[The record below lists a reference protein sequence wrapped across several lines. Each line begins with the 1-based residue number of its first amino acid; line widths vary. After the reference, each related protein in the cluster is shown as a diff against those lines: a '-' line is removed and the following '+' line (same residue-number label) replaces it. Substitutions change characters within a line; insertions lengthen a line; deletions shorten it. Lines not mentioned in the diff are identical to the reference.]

1 MNFQQLKYV
10 KALVDEGSFG
20 GAAARCNVTQPTL
33 SNGIAQLEAEFGHR
47 LFQRTT
53 RSVRLTA
60 YGEHLLPFVVEVLQ
74 SIDTLKARSKAPVEK
89 SFVSS
94 IQVGLSPLV
103 GIRRAEAMLARFRAK
118 HPDIQIAYREYNF
131 RELYELLRGGQ
142 VDIIISPYDKGSKPD
157 SDHMEI
163 LMERDPLVFVPRS
176 SDRHRWLGADNVTL
190 PDIAQET
197 FVLVPDTCGL
207 TSITKAMFESNDMLL
222 RRHIGDVGSYESVIE
237 WAEMGIGSGILPK
250 SRMPEAP
257 APLSLQILHD
267 GCPVSIDYFTMGKP
281 STIARQPFSELW
293 ESLQEARTIAPRQAQ
308 GPLVRKRQL
317 QLIKTAL

>member
-33 SNGIAQLEAEFGHR
+33 SNGIAQLEAEFGQR

-74 SIDTLKARSKAPVEK
+74 SIEALKARSKAAVEK
-89 SFVSS
+89 SVVNS

-103 GIRRAEAMLARFRAK
+103 GIRRAEAMLAGFRSK
-118 HPDIQIAYREYNF
+118 HPDIHIAYREYNF

-142 VDIIISPYDKGSKPD
+142 VDIIISPYDKGLRLD
-157 SDHMEI
+157 TEHMEI
-163 LMERDPLVFVPRS
+163 LMERDPLVFVPKS
-176 SDRHRWLGADNVTL
+176 LDRQRWLEAGSVTL
-190 PDIAQET
+190 HDIVNET

-207 TSITKAMFESNDMLL
+207 TSFTKAIFESNDMML
-222 RRHIGDVGSYESVIE
+222 RRHIGDVGSYESIIE
-237 WAEMGIGSGILPK
+237 WAETGIGSGILPK
-250 SRMPEAP
+250 SRMPEK
-257 APLSLQILHD
+257 APLALPIVHD
-267 GCPVSIDYFTMGKP
+267 GCEVSIDYFTMGKP
-281 STIARQPFSELW
+281 STITRAPFSELW
-293 ESLQEARTIAPRQAQ
+293 EALREARTVSTRQAP
-308 GPLVRKRQL
+308 GPLARKREL
-317 QLIKTAL
+317 RLIKTAP